1 MLDYI
6 KRFFVKNTPEAALM
20 AALLAS
26 GSGYYTG
33 ALSPHEAVMAVI
45 GALIAYGFAE
55 ANKDG
60 RENQAVTSP
69 ADNPVPPTP

>member
-6 KRFFVKNTPEAALM
+6 KRFFIKNTPEAALI
-20 AALLAS
+20 AALLAAA
-26 GSGYYTG
+26 SGYYSG
-33 ALSPHEAVMAVI
+33 AISAHEAVMAAI
-45 GALIAYGFAE
+45 GAFIAYGFAE

-69 ADNPVPPTP
+69 ADNPTPPSA

>member
-6 KRFFVKNTPEAALM
+6 KRFFIKQTPEAALIG
-20 AALLAS
+20 ALLAAA
-26 GSGYYTG
+26 SGYFSG
-33 ALSPHEAVMAVI
+33 ALSAHEAIMAAI
-45 GALIAYGFAE
+45 AALIAYGFAE

-69 ADNPVPPTP
+69 ADNPRPVA